1 MSGTFPS
8 ASADHFSNFPPVGA
22 VDLVIDLDLEAPRS
36 QSFPSLLRRRGCDDA
51 AGESGQLRGC
61 ARGVVTLWTA
71 KSSPPRSSRRY
82 AGASRRVREQQR
94 PPRQLLEQRLSRR
107 RIRVTICD
115 RGQTAASG
123 DVDRIR
129 AKRVAP
135 SPNFPLHHF
144 FAGPFFLR
152 GLGRPHR
159 LAKGSDLAAP
169 GFCVRRHKR
178 PQTCAQ
184 PAPAPTALTDGAHG
198 YPQAITDGCSG
209 CLLQVRR
216 VVHR

>member
-1 MSGTFPS
+1 M
-8 ASADHFSNFPPVGA
+8 
-22 VDLVIDLDLEAPRS
+22 
-36 QSFPSLLRRRGCDDA
+36 
-51 AGESGQLRGC
+51 
-61 ARGVVTLWTA
+61 VTLCTA
-71 KSSPPRSSRRY
+71 EGSSPRSSRRY
-82 AGASRRVREQQR
+82 AGASRHVREQQR

-115 RGQTAASG
+115 RVQPRPPCGA
-123 DVDRIR
+123 DRIR

-159 LAKGSDLAAP
+159 LAKGSDLAAH

-178 PQTCAQ
+178 PQPCAHA
-184 PAPAPTALTDGAHG
+184 APAPTAFTDGAHG
-198 YPQAITDGCSG
+198 YPEAVTNCCSA
-209 CLLQVRR
+209 CFPQVRR
-216 VVHR
+216 VVHRYNLRTGLDLRHGAEFREEPAA